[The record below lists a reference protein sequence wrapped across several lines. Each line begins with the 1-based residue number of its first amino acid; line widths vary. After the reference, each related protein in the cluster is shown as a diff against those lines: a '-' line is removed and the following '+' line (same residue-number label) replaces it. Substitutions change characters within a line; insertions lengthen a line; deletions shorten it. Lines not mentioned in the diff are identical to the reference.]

1 MGAIATTGRAA
12 TRADVATVEPE
23 AMSDF
28 HTATFPK
35 ARKPHTCE
43 ECRLPVAIGD
53 RYARHAGAFDG
64 MGYALPLCLRCD
76 ALNNYA
82 WKIARQIGCDGE
94 DGPPFGGIVAWLVTV
109 ADEMA
114 PVRAP
119 PPQGFEVACLSK
131 SVANTARLG
140 LPGLG
145 DNPEVAGHFA
155 GLVFRMREN
164 DAERQ
169 NQRARVT

>member
-1 MGAIATTGRAA
+1 MGATATTGRAA

-23 AMSDF
+23 AMTDF
-28 HTATFPK
+28 HTVTFPK
-35 ARKPHTCE
+35 ARKAHACE
-43 ECRLPVAIGD
+43 ECRLPIAAGN

-64 MGYALPLCLRCD
+64 SGYALPLCLRCD
-76 ALNNYA
+76 ALNTYA
-82 WKIARQIGCDGE
+82 WNLARKIGCDGE
-94 DGPPFGGIVAWLVTV
+94 DGPPFGGLVEWLLTV

-119 PPQGFEVACLSK
+119 PPQGFEVACLSG
-131 SVANTARLG
+131 SATTARLG
-140 LPGLG
+140 LPGL
-145 DNPEVAGHFA
+145 DDLPEVAGHFW

-169 NQRARVT
+169 NKRARAA